1 MFNRGLFV
9 SFILTDIL
17 LKFVTNDNTGL
28 ISIVTIEREEKFIC
42 QVHNITDWFYLSGIG
57 SPK

>member
-1 MFNRGLFV
+1 MFNRSLFV

-28 ISIVTIEREEKFIC
+28 VSIVTIEREEKFIC